1 MVSTLEGVFKDA
13 EEKMEKTSLSLKK
26 ELAEIRTGRAATS
39 LVENVTVECYG
50 STMPLNLVSSIGVP
64 EKRLIV
70 IQPWDKT
77 ILPEIE
83 KALLKSSLGLTPN
96 NDGNVIRLPLP
107 SLTEERR
114 KELIRLVKR
123 LVEEGRISIRNVRRD
138 AMDHLKSLE
147 KEGKASED
155 ESKRG
160 KDRIQKL
167 TDQYISQMDEI
178 LRKKEEE
185 IFEV

>member
-1 MVSTLEGVFKDA
+1 MLEGIYKDT

-39 LVENVTVECYG
+39 LVENVKVECYG
-50 STMPLNLVSSIGVP
+50 STMPLNQVASIGVP

-70 IQPWDKT
+70 IQPWDKS

-83 KALLKSSLGLTPN
+83 KALLKSDLALTPN
-96 NDGNVIRLPLP
+96 NDGNLIRLPIP
-107 SLTEERR
+107 TLTEERR
-114 KELIRLVKR
+114 KDLIRLVKR

-138 AMDHLKSLE
+138 AMEHLKATE
-147 KEGKASED
+147 KEGKVSED
-155 ESKRG
+155 DAKRG
-160 KDRIQKL
+160 HDRIQKT
-167 TDQYISQMDEI
+167 TDQYISQVDEI

-185 IFEV
+185 ILEG